1 MHSELLG
8 ISTDAAATPRI
19 EFHLRPRHGA
29 PPASWGLAWYPSDD
43 PNSSFMKDTHFHG
56 DICVNDTLPRK
67 ERLTTSI
74 LITHTRVETKR
85 VMRCDAQPFRRPYG
99 RTDCVFAHSGDL
111 DLYPESSSV
120 LADDQWISPVFP
132 AAFEPVGSTD
142 SERMFCRVLH
152 RLSEGGGSS
161 LGSLGWDALHGWLLE
176 ANRHGTM
183 SLVFSNGQDLIGY
196 RDLNAARPLWQ
207 TRWTPPRDDQTLRC
221 GNHDVSLD
229 AGEDGSRTL
238 FAFASR
244 PDPLQGWAEVPP
256 GGMIVVRNADVIWA
270 AEPPAARA
278 SQPSRPREIA
288 GMQSAQPPNGAAE
301 SALPP
306 AVHQLIEQ
314 HTTAGVAVP
323 RVLRVVHETRY
334 AYTSPV
340 EASHHVIRL
349 HPTHDHWQE
358 VLEHTLD
365 ITPAG
370 DQLEFEDVF
379 GNQAVRLERG
389 EPYTEFIV
397 RMTATVRIDW
407 PNLLNMPHQRR
418 SLPLTWMP
426 WQRQMMHAYL
436 LPPELPETQ
445 LRELSGYANS
455 FVERRD
461 YDLVETLVD
470 INTSINRDFAYVSGS
485 TTTETTP
492 FEVYST
498 RAGVCQDFANLF
510 ICMARLLGIPA
521 RYRVGYIY
529 TGSNYE
535 NTIQSDASHAWAEA
549 YLPHVGWR
557 GFDPTNGC
565 LAGPDHIRVA
575 VGRNFRDAT
584 PTAGTIFK
592 GGMAETLTTRVE
604 VHDVTGE

>member
-8 ISTDAAATPRI
+8 LSCDAAATPRI
-19 EFHLRPRHGA
+19 DLHLRPRHGA
-29 PPASWGLAWYPSDD
+29 PPASWGIAWYPSDD

-56 DICVNDTLPRK
+56 DICVNDTFPRK
-67 ERLTTSI
+67 ERLTTSV
-74 LITHTRVETKR
+74 LIAHTRVEAKR
-85 VMRCDAQPFRRPYG
+85 MMRCDAQPFRRPYG

-111 DLYPESSSV
+111 EFYPEAGS
-120 LADDQWISPVFP
+120 AHAEDQWISPVFP
-132 AAFEPVGSTD
+132 AAFEPVGGTD
-142 SERMFCRVLH
+142 SERMFCRLLH
-152 RLSEGGGSS
+152 RLAEGGGSN
-161 LGSLGWDALHGWLLE
+161 LGSLGWDTLHAWLLE

-183 SLVFSNGQDLIGY
+183 SLLFSNGQDLIGY
-196 RDLNAARPLWQ
+196 RDINGQRPLWQ
-207 TRWTPPRDDQTLRC
+207 TRWLPPREDQILRC
-221 GNHDVSLD
+221 GNHDITLD
-229 AGEDGSRTL
+229 AGEDSSRTL

-244 PDPLQGWAEVPP
+244 PDPQQGWAEIPP
-256 GGMIVVRNADVIWA
+256 GSMYVVRNADIIWSADSANAQA
-270 AEPPAARA
+270 A
-278 SQPSRPREIA
+278 QPQQPREIA
-288 GMQSAQPPNGAAE
+288 DIQSAQLPNPSDGGPSHAPVEQPIKANT
-301 SALPP
+301 LP
-306 AVHQLIEQ
+306 
-314 HTTAGVAVP
+314 AGIAVP
-323 RVLRVVHETRY
+323 RVLRVIHETKY
-334 AYTSPV
+334 TYTSPV

-349 HPTHDHWQE
+349 QPTHDHWQE
-358 VLEHTLD
+358 VLEHNLE
-365 ITPAG
+365 ITPVG
-370 DQLEFEDVF
+370 DELEFEDVF
-379 GNQAVRLERG
+379 GNQALRLERG
-389 EPYTEFIV
+389 EPYSEFIV
-397 RMTATVRIDW
+397 KMAATVRIDW

-445 LRELSGYANS
+445 LRELSNYATS

-461 YDLVETLVD
+461 YDLVETLAD
-470 INTSINRDFAYVSGS
+470 INTSIHRDFSYVSGS

-492 FEVYST
+492 FEVYTT
-498 RAGVCQDFANLF
+498 RTGVCQDFANLF

-592 GGMAETLTTRVE
+592 GAWPRRSQHGLRSTK
-604 VHDVTGE
+604 